1 LISSR
6 GNGGAGG
13 RVMGRSELPLARLVE
28 VGEAFCAQ
36 RPQPHGRGRRP
47 TYSEGLVLALW
58 TLGQLQ
64 GLSWRK
70 L

>member
-1 LISSR
+1 
-6 GNGGAGG
+6 
-13 RVMGRSELPLARLVE
+13 MGRSELPLARLVE
-28 VGEAFCAQ
+28 IAGALCAQ
-36 RPQPHGRGRRP
+36 RPQPRGRGRRP

-58 TLGQLQ
+58 ALGQLH

>member
-1 LISSR
+1 
-6 GNGGAGG
+6 
-13 RVMGRSELPLARLVE
+13 MGRAELALARLVE
-28 VGEAFCAQ
+28 IAEAFCSR
-36 RPQPHGRGRRP
+36 RPSPRGRGRPP

-58 TLGQLQ
+58 ALGQLH

>member
-1 LISSR
+1 
-6 GNGGAGG
+6 
-13 RVMGRSELPLARLVE
+13 MGRSELALARLVE
-28 VGEAFCAQ
+28 VGEAFYAQ
-36 RPQPHGRGRRP
+36 RPQPRGRGRRP

-58 TLGQLQ
+58 TLGQLH

>member
-1 LISSR
+1 
-6 GNGGAGG
+6 
-13 RVMGRSELPLARLVE
+13 MGRSELPLARLVE
-28 VGEAFCAQ
+28 VGEAFYAQ
-36 RPQPHGRGRRP
+36 RPQPRGRGRRP

-58 TLGQLQ
+58 AFKQLH